1 MQADPTKCMTEAEEL
16 KAQIMKE
23 CECKEKANREYE
35 ANVNGQCSGMTGADY
50 DQCKSALFEVL
61 QEALARCTPTP
72 PSRCEI
78 EADAVYEKKK

>member
-35 ANVNGQCSGMTGADY
+35 ASVKERCSGLEGDKY
-50 DQCKSALFEVL
+50 DQCKSALYEIL

-72 PSRCEI
+72 PSRCET

>member
-1 MQADPTKCMTEAEEL
+1 MAEAEEL
-16 KAQIMKE
+16 KMAAFAE

-50 DQCKSALFEVL
+50 EACKMALYEVL

-72 PSRCEI
+72 PSRCEV